1 MEFWLQFCLSTTF
14 IVLGRVQSF
23 LPQLKEADQQ
33 LKQRLH
39 SQPDC
44 DLTDL
49 DIESVEDGEAHIE
62 MVIII

>member
-1 MEFWLQFCLSTTF
+1 M
-14 IVLGRVQSF
+14 LGRVQSF
-23 LPQLKEADQQ
+23 LPELKEADEE
-33 LKQRLH
+33 LKQRLQ

-62 MVIII
+62 MVINRACVFMC